1 MTAAAYVTTAQR
13 SLTGLWQ
20 RSRSRASAADA
31 MVQAALSGGD
41 WRQER
46 ALRTVT
52 DTSVYTVSGPR
63 GEAVLKVTDTDS
75 GLAGLR
81 REGDVLR
88 QLWAEERLGDW
99 RAMLPVPLD
108 SGDAGSGA
116 FLLTSRLPGQD
127 GRELPPE
134 AAGRLTTAA
143 VDAITP
149 LHQRNRTIRM
159 VDQALLSNWVD
170 QPAQLIKRVLP
181 ANAAVSRLAEA
192 LRGDLAGRLVAL
204 GWTHGDFHPG
214 NLLVGADGRVTGIVD
229 WGEARDEDL
238 PVLDLAFWLLTVP
251 ASGQPRE
258 LGKRVAGRLRH
269 QQFWTPAE
277 RRLLGRSADGGLAAG
292 RTLLLLA
299 WLRHVGSNLAKSDR
313 YASNPLWL
321 RWNVVPVLRQ
331 VAHG

>member
-1 MTAAAYVTTAQR
+1 MP
-13 SLTGLWQ
+13 
-20 RSRSRASAADA
+20 DA
-31 MVQAALSGGD
+31 MVRAALSGGD
-41 WRQER
+41 WRTDR

-52 DTSVYTVSGPR
+52 DTSVLTVSGPR
-63 GEAVLKVTDTDS
+63 GEAVLKVTNTQS

-88 QLWAEERLGDW
+88 RLWADEGLGNW

-108 SGDAGSGA
+108 SGDADSGA

-127 GRELPPE
+127 GREVPPE
-134 AAGRLTTAA
+134 TASRVTSAA
-143 VDAITP
+143 VDAITS
-149 LHQRNRTIRM
+149 LHRRTRTIRM
-159 VDQALLSNWVD
+159 VDQALLSSWVD
-170 QPAQLIKRVLP
+170 QPAQRVRMALP
-181 ANAAVSRLAEA
+181 ANGAVGRLAES
-192 LRGDLAGRLVAL
+192 LRADLSGRMLTL

-251 ASGQPRE
+251 VPGQPRE
-258 LGKRVAGRLRH
+258 LGKRIAVRLRH
-269 QQFWTPAE
+269 ERFWTPAE
-277 RRLLGRSADGGLAAG
+277 SRMLGRAADGGLPAG

-313 YASNPLWL
+313 YASSPLWL

>member
-1 MTAAAYVTTAQR
+1 
-13 SLTGLWQ
+13 
-20 RSRSRASAADA
+20 

-88 QLWAEERLGDW
+88 QLWADERLGDW
-99 RAMLPVPLD
+99 RDMLPVPLD

-127 GRELPPE
+127 GRDLPPE
-134 AAGRLTTAA
+134 AAGRLTAAA

-149 LHQRNRTIRM
+149 LHRRTRTIRM
-159 VDQALLSNWVD
+159 VDQELLSNWVD
-170 QPAQLIKRVLP
+170 QPVQLIKRVLP
-181 ANAAVSRLAEA
+181 ANGAVSHLADA
-192 LRGDLAGRLVAL
+192 LRGDLAGRMVTL

-251 ASGQPRE
+251 VPGQPRE
-258 LGKRVAGRLRH
+258 LGKRIAGRLRH

-277 RRLLGRSADGGLAAG
+277 SRLLGRAADGGLTAG

-313 YASNPLWL
+313 YASNPLWQ